1 MSNIQR
7 KKMWSERKWP
17 FGDGSNGVWPFYVVV
32 LLVVGSFSMGK
43 FDFYRGRKRRRKR
56 RGRRRGRRR
65 RRRRGVFCWRCGG
78 ASLRLAKQFP
88 LSSRHFRGIG
98 CFAAD
103 WNDAIRLIVFPSPL
117 ELDCLIHGYV
127 IGFR

>member
-43 FDFYRGRKRRRKR
+43 FDLICYPSFGDHAKKTFKKGLVHVTYCQDRKTIK
-56 RGRRRGRRR
+56 
-65 RRRRGVFCWRCGG
+65 GVVC
-78 ASLRLAKQFP
+78 LAM
-88 LSSRHFRGIG
+88 SSTIFKKK
-98 CFAAD
+98 
-103 WNDAIRLIVFPSPL
+103 
-117 ELDCLIHGYV
+117 
-127 IGFR
+127 